1 MTQSVLVTAGGSG
14 IGLAIA
20 KAFLQTGAD
29 VHLVDQDQEA
39 LANVTQANPAFQ
51 ATCIDVSD
59 EQAVNETMAA
69 HLSRLGR
76 LDVLVNCAGIA
87 GPTAGIEN
95 ISLADWR

>member
-39 LANVTQANPAFQ
+39 LAKRHPSQ
-51 ATCIDVSD
+51 
-59 EQAVNETMAA
+59 
-69 HLSRLGR
+69 SR
-76 LDVLVNCAGIA
+76 
-87 GPTAGIEN
+87 
-95 ISLADWR
+95 ISGDLH

>member
-39 LANVTQANPAFQ
+39 LASVTQANPAFQ

-59 EQAVNETMAA
+59 ELAVNEAMAA
-69 HLSRLGR
+69 HLSHLGR
-76 LDVLVNCAGIA
+76 LDVLVMNR
-87 GPTAGIEN
+87 P
-95 ISLADWR
+95 